1 MELYM
6 IVSAAFFFLLSLK
19 CNAAN
24 SNLFRE
30 YIGAESDSIKF
41 SDVPISSGVEFHF
54 ILAFAIDYTHDYHPS
69 PSNGKFNVF
78 WETKNLGPC
87 QVSSLKDSSSNVKI
101 AVSLGGDSV
110 GKGKAFFAPKSKTSW
125 VQNAVSSLTDIINQ
139 YDIDGIDIDYEHFR
153 SSPEMFAECIGQLI
167 TILKQRVTIS
177 FASIAP
183 YKEINSYYL
192 ALWRKYGDV
201 IDYVN
206 FQFYAYEKLSVSQFI
221 SNFKEQASN
230 YGGGQLL
237 ASFESGGGGG
247 LKPNDGF
254 FEACNKLKDEGKL
267 GGIFICDNSCP
278 SLHIS
283 VKQEYG
289 KDKLALIFT
298 QPTQKSTALF
308 SCFLEKKHRVSSAY
322 FSF

>member
-1 MELYM
+1 MRRLSVGECDTKENIIRAVKVALEVFIEAKWSGNETLIVELDSLLGRLEAVGISLKPSLEMELYM

-110 GKGKAFFAPKSKTSW
+110 GKGLAETTSVPLEATAMAKYPLPLFLLFTITTYILDYW
-125 VQNAVSSLTDIINQ
+125 LSMHLMDWSASLLDATLELAGELDRML
-139 YDIDGIDIDYEHFR
+139 YWDGTRGLRDAATHDPVDNDPRPLKNE
-153 SSPEMFAECIGQLI
+153 SPE
-167 TILKQRVTIS
+167 
-177 FASIAP
+177 
-183 YKEINSYYL
+183 
-192 ALWRKYGDV
+192 
-201 IDYVN
+201 
-206 FQFYAYEKLSVSQFI
+206 
-221 SNFKEQASN
+221 
-230 YGGGQLL
+230 
-237 ASFESGGGGG
+237 
-247 LKPNDGF
+247 
-254 FEACNKLKDEGKL
+254 NK
-267 GGIFICDNSCP
+267 
-278 SLHIS
+278 
-283 VKQEYG
+283 
-289 KDKLALIFT
+289 
-298 QPTQKSTALF
+298 
-308 SCFLEKKHRVSSAY
+308 R
-322 FSF
+322 